1 MVELLRYRHLLF
13 MLTWRDI
20 RVRYRQ
26 SLLGILWAVLPP
38 LAMIAVFSHLFG
50 GGATLSRGGATA
62 PYPIYAFTALVPWT
76 FFSAGLTGAVNSLS
90 ANRNLVTKVYFPREV
105 LPLSSISSA
114 AFDFLIA
121 IGVLAGLGFSYH
133 YSGQWTF
140 NPTIRLLWLPALIT
154 VQLALTIGLGL
165 LLAMCNLFYR
175 DVRHGLTVVLQLL
188 LFLSDVVVP
197 LPRGTSGW
205 ASVLEW
211 NPLVGLMRGYRACI
225 LSGEASPTDGFV
237 GCAFIAAIVLAVG
250 WVSFRRAAGR
260 FAEYI

>member
-1 MVELLRYRHLLF
+1 MELLRYRHLLF

-50 GGATLSRGGATA
+50 GGMTLGRGGIAA
-62 PYPIYAFTALVPWT
+62 PYPLYAFSALVPWT

-114 AFDFLIA
+114 AFDFLVA
-121 IGVLAGLGFSYH
+121 AGVLAGLALSYH
-133 YSGQWTF
+133 YAGRWTF
-140 NPTIRLLWLPALIT
+140 NPTIRLLWLPALLA

-175 DVRHGLTVVLQLL
+175 DVRHGLTVALQLL

-197 LPRGTSGW
+197 LPRSHSWW
-205 ASVLEW
+205 AVMLEW
-211 NPLVGLMRGYRACI
+211 NPLVGLMRGYRAC
-225 LSGEASPTDGFV
+225 LLGGDASPTEGFAGTALV
-237 GCAFIAAIVLAVG
+237 ATFVLAVG
-250 WVSFRRAAGR
+250 WVSFRRAARR